1 MQALHGKI
9 TPVMLTIMST
19 ILGLIPFVVGEH
31 REPFWFALAAGT
43 MGGLLFSLVGILFY
57 LPLFF
62 FRRRQTP
69 TSNIIS

>member
-1 MQALHGKI
+1 
-9 TPVMLTIMST
+9 MLTILST

-62 FRRRQTP
+62 FRKKKK
-69 TSNIIS
+69 NIGYPDGRIFVAN